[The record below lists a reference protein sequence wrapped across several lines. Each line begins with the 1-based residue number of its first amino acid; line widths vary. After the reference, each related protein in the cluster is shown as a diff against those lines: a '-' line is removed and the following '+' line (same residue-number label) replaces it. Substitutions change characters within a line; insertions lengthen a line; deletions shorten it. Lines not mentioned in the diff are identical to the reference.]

1 MRAAQV
7 TRLDGP
13 ESVEVLDLP
22 DPQERDGA
30 ERSVVVDVAAAG
42 VCFPDVLLT
51 RGQYQ
56 MKPDPPFVPGS
67 EVAGV
72 VRSAPAGS
80 GFSAG
85 DRVAAF
91 PVLGGFAEAVAVDPA
106 MVFPLPDDTP
116 WDTAA
121 ALPMNYLTC
130 EFALGE
136 RARLREGETVLVHG
150 AAGGV
155 GTAAIQLAAAR
166 GARVLAV
173 VSTDA
178 KAEVARAAGADE
190 VVLAEGFRDA
200 VSELTSGR
208 GVDVVVDPVGG
219 DRFTDSLRS
228 LGPGGR
234 LLVIGFTAGSI
245 PEVKVNRLL
254 LNNISVVGVGWGA
267 WWTHPHGPGA
277 GYLREQWDR
286 LVPLLASGAVAPV
299 IGEVRSLDEV
309 VDALLAVEQRRAQG
323 KVLLTP

>member
-13 ESVEVLDLP
+13 ESVEVVDVP
-22 DPQERDGA
+22 DPEEGGGSGR
-30 ERSVVVDVAAAG
+30 RVVLDVAAAG
-42 VCFPDVLLT
+42 ICFPDVLLT

-80 GFSAG
+80 GFAPG

-106 MVFPLPDDTP
+106 MVFPLPDATT
-116 WDTAA
+116 WSQGA

-130 EFALGE
+130 EFALRE
-136 RARLREGETVLVHG
+136 RARLAAGEVVLVHG

-155 GTAAIQLAAAR
+155 GTAAVQLAKAA
-166 GARVLAV
+166 GARVIAV

-178 KAEVARAAGADE
+178 KADVARAAGADE
-190 VVLAEGFRDA
+190 AVPAEGFREA
-200 VSELTSGR
+200 VAELTSGR

-219 DRFTDSLRS
+219 DRLTDSLRS
-228 LGPGGR
+228 LAPGGR
-234 LLVIGFTAGSI
+234 HLVIGFTAGAI

-254 LNNISVVGVGWGA
+254 LGNISVVGVGWGA
-267 WWTHPHGPGA
+267 WWTHPAGPGT

-286 LVPLLASGAVAPV
+286 LLPLLGSGALDPV
-299 IGEVRSLDEV
+299 IGEVRPLDEV
-309 VDALLAVEQRRAQG
+309 VDALLAVDRRRATG